1 MSSDGSK
8 HRSEWFGTACCP
20 PNLMRTVESLA
31 DIFIPNRGIFS
42 HRTYTLAMK
51 PHYKWT
57 AKQSACIQIPICP
70 GKGRYP
76 LRWMDQPTE
85 FTFRLRVP
93 SWATD
98 ENTLS
103 VNGETVS
110 AEPDEQGYVVLDR
123 TWNEGDSIDLNFTME
138 TKRVYSDPR
147 VEANQGRVAVKRG
160 PIVYA
165 AEDVDN
171 EYPVTQYY
179 LPKDATFTTKWIE
192 NLEDE
197 NSTAPLH
204 TRPMLRQI

>member
-1 MSSDGSK
+1 MAVSWAVS
-8 HRSEWFGTACCP
+8 
-20 PNLMRTVESLA
+20 
-31 DIFIPNRGIFS
+31 
-42 HRTYTLAMK
+42 YTHL
-51 PHYKWT
+51 
-57 AKQSACIQIPICP
+57 
-70 GKGRYP
+70 
-76 LRWMDQPTE
+76 
-85 FTFRLRVP
+85 TFRLRVP

-197 NSTAPLH
+197 KFD
-204 TRPMLRQI
+204 RPITYPPYVEANLNEDFEDAQAASSRWLNVDNTQTIETVSYTHLDVYKRQTVRGSR